1 MPALAAIPW
10 LGTAI
15 AGAAGAGG
23 AIIAGKMQSGAA
35 SDAAKLQTDAANHSA
50 DTLDAAAQRAEAF
63 QRQQAEQQWQAS
75 QQTQKANYDQARAR
89 FSTIAGVGAQYGLP
103 GMTMPDYAPGVDP
116 HYDTS
121 TAPLPGAG
129 TTPNAAGTVAGATG
143 TAPPVDGSP
152 ASISAYFKSKGVSD
166 TETPYWVSKW
176 PELVARGQQLNDPNY
191 AMKRL
196 SQADIFGGGAGT
208 IAGAAKPGN
217 PYAMTAPVL
226 AAPQVTTGIPTPYQ
240 PGTIA
245 SYAGR
250 RY

>member
-23 AIIAGKMQSGAA
+23 AIVAGKMQSGAA

-50 DTLDAAAQRAEAF
+50 DTLDAAAQRAETF

-116 HYDTS
+116 HYDS
-121 TAPLPGAG
+121 TTTPLPGA
-129 TTPNAAGTVAGATG
+129 
-143 TAPPVDGSP
+143 APP
-152 ASISAYFKSKGVSD
+152 
-166 TETPYWVSKW
+166 
-176 PELVARGQQLNDPNY
+176 
-191 AMKRL
+191 
-196 SQADIFGGGAGT
+196 GT
-208 IAGAAKPGN
+208 IAGAGPQGAAPTGGNFSDPAYAKSFIDYYAQQPGVNPSVKNDPNYWLGKITSGELGTDPKYIVSKFMTPEGGTVNGAGKAGN
-217 PYAMTAPVL
+217 PYAMTAPIIS
-226 AAPQVTTGIPTPYQ
+226 APQVTTGIPTPYQ

-245 SYAGR
+245 GYAGR